1 MKKSMQMRIGVSVLG
16 LFLLVGCGN
25 KGEEINV
32 VGSTAL
38 QPLAEAAGEEF
49 SSTHMGKFVN
59 VQGGGSGTGLSQVQ
73 AGAVNIGNS
82 DLFAED
88 KDGIDAKKLVDHKVC
103 VVGITPIV
111 NKKVGVKNVSLTQLR
126 DIFAGKYT
134 NWKQLGGRD
143 QEIVLLNRA
152 QGSGTRFTFEKW
164 VMKGTEA
171 KASQE
176 QDSNGMVRQ
185 IVADTPGAISYL
197 AFPYVRDDVSTLE
210 IDNVAPTDKN
220 VAANKWPIWDYEHM
234 YTKGKATGLTKEYL
248 DFVQSKEV
256 QNKLIPKLGYVP
268 ITKMSVERN
277 AQGKVVQKTKS

>member
-1 MKKSMQMRIGVSVLG
+1 MKKSMQMSIGVSVLG

-25 KGEEINV
+25 KGEEINI

-49 SSTHMGKFVN
+49 SSEHMGKFIN

-73 AGAVNIGNS
+73 SGAVNIGNS

-111 NKKVGVKNVSLTQLR
+111 NKDVGVKNVSLAQLR

-134 NWKQLGGRD
+134 NWKELGGRD
-143 QEIVLLNRA
+143 QEIVILNRA

-164 VMKGTEA
+164 VMKGE
-171 KASQE
+171 KSKPSQE

-197 AFPYVRDDVSTLE
+197 AFPYVRDDVMTL
-210 IDNVAPTDKN
+210 NVNHVAPTDKN
-220 VAANKWPIWDYEHM
+220 VADNKWPIWDYEHM
-234 YTKGKATGLTKEYL
+234 YTKGKPTGLTKEYL
-248 DFVQSKEV
+248 DFVQSKKV
-256 QNKLIPKLGYVP
+256 QTKLIPKLGYVP
-268 ITKMSVERN
+268 ITEMKVERN
-277 AQGKVVQKTKS
+277 AQGKIIHKTK

>member
-1 MKKSMQMRIGVSVLG
+1 MKKTMKLCATAVLG
-16 LFLLVGCGN
+16 TVFLVGCGN

-49 SSTHMGKFVN
+49 SREHMGKFVN

-73 AGAVNIGNS
+73 SGAVNIGNS

-103 VVGITPIV
+103 VVGIAPIINKEV
-111 NKKVGVKNVSLTQLR
+111 NVKNISLEQLR
-126 DIFAGKYT
+126 GIFSGKYT
-134 NWKQLGGRD
+134 NWKQLGGKD

-164 VMKGTEA
+164 VMKGTKT
-171 KASQE
+171 KAGQE

-185 IVADTPGAISYL
+185 IVSDTPGAISYL
-197 AFPYVRDDVSTLE
+197 AFPYITKDVKTLS
-210 IDNVAPTDKN
+210 INGVKPTDKN
-220 VAANKWPIWDYEHM
+220 VAQNKWPIWDYEHM
-234 YTKGKATGLTKEYL
+234 YTKGRATGLTKEYL
-248 DFVQSKEV
+248 DFVQSNEV
-256 QNKLIPKLGYVP
+256 QTKLIPKLGYVP
-268 ITKMSVERN
+268 VTAMTVERN
-277 AQGKVVQKTKS
+277 AEGKIIKK